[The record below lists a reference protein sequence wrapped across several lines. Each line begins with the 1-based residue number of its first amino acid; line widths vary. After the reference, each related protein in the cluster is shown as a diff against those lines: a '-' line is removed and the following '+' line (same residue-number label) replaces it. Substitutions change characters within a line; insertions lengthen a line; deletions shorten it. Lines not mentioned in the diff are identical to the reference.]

1 MLVLNRCVCETA
13 PAMARN
19 RNDNKNGRAAKGQR
33 PISLKELAA
42 RLDLSPATLSIV
54 LNGSSV
60 AETIPQ
66 ETKDRIF
73 EAAKKFNYR
82 PNYIAR
88 SLRAQRTYTVG
99 VIVPE
104 LSDGYSAMVLS
115 GVEDYLLKEGYFYF
129 VASHRHRPELIER
142 CPQFFLE
149 RCVEGLIAVDTPQRR
164 PSLLPIVSVSGHDDT
179 PGVTNIVLNHE
190 RAAQV
195 ALEHLINL
203 GHRRIAVI
211 KGQDFSSDTEARWSA
226 IRDAARRL
234 KAPIHTA
241 LVAQLEGD
249 KPSPETGYVATQR
262 LLSAGEPFTAIFAFN
277 DISAIGAIRALR
289 EAGLRTPEDV
299 SVIGFD
305 DVHAA
310 AFHNPAL
317 TTIRQPLYEMGKL
330 AAEHLLLRITNGPQA
345 PFPELITVEPELAPR
360 QSTAEAPPQTPAEK
374 RLKEKSG
381 RA

>member
-1 MLVLNRCVCETA
+1 MPRS
-13 PAMARN
+13 
-19 RNDNKNGRAAKGQR
+19 RNDNKNGKATATKDQR

-54 LNGSSV
+54 LNGSAV

-88 SLRAQRTYTVG
+88 SLRAQRTFTVG
-99 VIVPE
+99 VVVPE
-104 LSDGYSAMVLS
+104 LSDGYSAKVLS
-115 GVEDYLLKEGYFYF
+115 GVEDHLLKEGYFYF
-129 VASHRHRPELIER
+129 VVSHRHRPELIER
-142 CPQFFLE
+142 CPQCFLE
-149 RCVEGLIAVDTPQRR
+149 RCVEGMIAVDTPQRR
-164 PSLLPIVSVSGHDDT
+164 PSPLPVVSVSGHDNT
-179 PGVTNIVLNHE
+179 PGVTNIALNHE
-190 RAAQV
+190 RAAHL
-195 ALEHLINL
+195 ALEHLINQ

-211 KGQDFSSDTEARWSA
+211 KGQDFSSDTAERWVS

-234 KAPIHTA
+234 KSPIHPA
-241 LVAQLEGD
+241 LVSQLEGD
-249 KPSPETGYVATQR
+249 MPSPETGYVATQK

-317 TTIRQPLYEMGKL
+317 TTIRQPLNQMGKL
-330 AAEHLLLRITNGPQA
+330 AAEQLLLRIADGPQA
-345 PFPELITVEPELAPR
+345 NFPELVTVEPELVIR
-360 QSTAEAPPQTPAEK
+360 QSTARAPTT
-374 RLKEKSG
+374 SH
-381 RA
+381 

>member
-1 MLVLNRCVCETA
+1 MLVLNVAVCETA

-19 RNDNKNGRAAKGQR
+19 RNDNKNGRAVKEHR

-54 LNGSSV
+54 LNGSAV

-115 GVEDYLLKEGYFYF
+115 GVEDQLLKEGYFYL

-149 RCVEGLIAVDTPQRR
+149 RCVEGLIAVDTPQRDR
-164 PSLLPIVSVSGHDDT
+164 KIGHQ
-179 PGVTNIVLNHE
+179 PAE
-190 RAAQV
+190 
-195 ALEHLINL
+195 E
-203 GHRRIAVI
+203 
-211 KGQDFSSDTEARWSA
+211 
-226 IRDAARRL
+226 
-234 KAPIHTA
+234 
-241 LVAQLEGD
+241 
-249 KPSPETGYVATQR
+249 
-262 LLSAGEPFTAIFAFN
+262 
-277 DISAIGAIRALR
+277 R
-289 EAGLRTPEDV
+289 EADQR
-299 SVIGFD
+299 S
-305 DVHAA
+305 HYA
-310 AFHNPAL
+310 
-317 TTIRQPLYEMGKL
+317 RQ
-330 AAEHLLLRITNGPQA
+330 
-345 PFPELITVEPELAPR
+345 
-360 QSTAEAPPQTPAEK
+360 
-374 RLKEKSG
+374 
-381 RA
+381 

>member
-1 MLVLNRCVCETA
+1 MLVLNGCVCETA
-13 PAMARN
+13 PAMTRS
-19 RNDNKNGRAAKGQR
+19 RNDNKNGRSAAMREQK
-33 PISLKELAA
+33 PINLKELAA

-54 LNGSSV
+54 LNGSAV

-99 VIVPE
+99 VIIPE

-115 GVEDYLLKEGYFYF
+115 GVEDHLLKEGYFYF

-164 PSLLPIVSVSGHDDT
+164 PSLLPVVSVSGRNNT
-179 PGVTNIVLNHE
+179 PGVTNIALNHQS
-190 RAAQV
+190 AARL
-195 ALEHLINL
+195 ALEHLIAL

-211 KGQDFSSDTEARWSA
+211 KGQDFSSDTEERWNA
-226 IRDAARRL
+226 IRDEARRL
-234 KAPIHTA
+234 KAPIHPA
-241 LVAQLEGD
+241 LVSQLVGD
-249 KPSPETGYVATQR
+249 MPSPETGYLATQK
-262 LLSAGEPFTAIFAFN
+262 LLSAVEPFTALFAFN

-317 TTIRQPLYEMGKL
+317 TTIRQPLHQMGNL
-330 AAEHLLLRITNGPQA
+330 AAEQLLRRIADGPQA
-345 PFPELITVEPELAPR
+345 RFPDLLTVEPELVIR
-360 QSTAEAPPQTPAEK
+360 QSTSKVSTA
-374 RLKEKSG
+374 RH
-381 RA
+381 

>member
-1 MLVLNRCVCETA
+1 MPRS
-13 PAMARN
+13 RK
-19 RNDNKNGRAAKGQR
+19 DNKNGKVTVTGEQR

-54 LNGSSV
+54 LNGSAV

-99 VIVPE
+99 VVVPE

-115 GVEDYLLKEGYFYF
+115 GVEDHLLKEGYFYF

-164 PSLLPIVSVSGHDDT
+164 PSLLPVVSVSGHDDI
-179 PGVTNIVLNHE
+179 PGVTNIALNHE
-190 RAAQV
+190 RAARL
-195 ALEHLINL
+195 ALEHLIGQ

-211 KGQDFSSDTEARWSA
+211 KGQDFSSDTAERWGA

-234 KAPIHTA
+234 KAPIHAA

-249 KPSPETGYVATQR
+249 MPSPETGYVATQK
-262 LLSAGEPFTAIFAFN
+262 LLSTGEHFTAIFAFN

-310 AFHNPAL
+310 AFHNPPL
-317 TTIRQPLYEMGKL
+317 TTIRQPLNQMGKL
-330 AAEHLLLRITNGPQA
+330 AAEHLLRRIADGPQA
-345 PFPELITVEPELAPR
+345 RFPELVTVEPELVIR
-360 QSTAEAPPQTPAEK
+360 QSTAMAPDTIRFPSSY
-374 RLKEKSG
+374 L
-381 RA
+381 

>member
-1 MLVLNRCVCETA
+1 MPRS
-13 PAMARN
+13 
-19 RNDNKNGRAAKGQR
+19 RNDNKNGRARATSEGR

-54 LNGSSV
+54 LNGSAV

-99 VIVPE
+99 VVVPE

-115 GVEDYLLKEGYFYF
+115 GVEDHLLKEGFFYF

-149 RCVEGLIAVDTPQRR
+149 RCVEGMIAVDTPQRR
-164 PSLLPIVSVSGHDDT
+164 PSLLPVVSVSGHDNI
-179 PGVTNIVLNHE
+179 PGVTNIALNHE
-190 RAAQV
+190 RAARL
-195 ALEHLINL
+195 ALEHLIDQ

-211 KGQDFSSDTEARWSA
+211 KGQDFSSDTTERWGA

-234 KAPIHTA
+234 KAPIHPA

-249 KPSPETGYVATQR
+249 KPSPETGYVATQK
-262 LLSAGEPFTAIFAFN
+262 LLSAGEPFTAIFSFN

-289 EAGLRTPEDV
+289 EAGLQTPEDV

-317 TTIRQPLYEMGKL
+317 TTIRQPLYEMGRL
-330 AAEHLLLRITNGPQA
+330 AAEQLLRRIADGPQA
-345 PFPELITVEPELAPR
+345 RFPELVTVEPELVIR
-360 QSTAEAPPQTPAEK
+360 QSTARAPNT
-374 RLKEKSG
+374 SH
-381 RA
+381 

>member
-1 MLVLNRCVCETA
+1 MLVLNWSVCETA
-13 PAMARN
+13 PAMTRG
-19 RNDNKNGRAAKGQR
+19 RNDNKNGRATTRREQR

-42 RLDLSPATLSIV
+42 RLGLSPATLSIV
-54 LNGSSV
+54 LNGSAV

-99 VIVPE
+99 VVVPE

-115 GVEDYLLKEGYFYF
+115 GVEDHLLKEGYFYF

-149 RCVEGLIAVDTPQRR
+149 RCVEGLIALD
-164 PSLLPIVSVSGHDDT
+164 
-179 PGVTNIVLNHE
+179 HE
-190 RAAQV
+190 RAARM
-195 ALEHLINL
+195 ALEHLIGQ

-211 KGQDFSSDTEARWSA
+211 KGQDFSSDTAERWGA

-234 KAPIHTA
+234 KAPIHPA

-249 KPSPETGYVATQR
+249 KPSPETGYVATQK
-262 LLSAGEPFTAIFAFN
+262 LLSACEPFTAIFAFN

-289 EAGLRTPEDV
+289 DAGLRTPEDV

-317 TTIRQPLYEMGKL
+317 TTIRQPLYQMGKL
-330 AAEHLLLRITNGPQA
+330 AAEQLLRRIAG
-345 PFPELITVEPELAPR
+345 
-360 QSTAEAPPQTPAEK
+360 
-374 RLKEKSG
+374 
-381 RA
+381 

>member
-1 MLVLNRCVCETA
+1 MPRS
-13 PAMARN
+13 
-19 RNDNKNGRAAKGQR
+19 RNDSKNDRSTTIERK

-42 RLDLSPATLSIV
+42 RLDLSPATLSVV
-54 LNGSSV
+54 LNGSAV

-66 ETKDRIF
+66 QTKNRIF
-73 EAAKKFNYR
+73 EAAKRFNYR

-88 SLRAQRTYTVG
+88 SLRAQRTFTVG
-99 VIVPE
+99 VVVPE

-115 GVEDYLLKEGYFYF
+115 GVEDHLLGEGYFYF

-149 RCVEGLIAVDTPQRR
+149 RCVEGMIAVDTPQRR
-164 PSLLPIVSVSGHDDT
+164 PSPLPVVSVSGHDEIQ
-179 PGVTNIVLNHE
+179 GVTNIALNHE
-190 RAAQV
+190 RAARL
-195 ALEHLINL
+195 ALEHLIEN

-211 KGQDFSSDTEARWSA
+211 KGQDFSSDTDERWSA
-226 IRDAARRL
+226 IRDAAKRL
-234 KAPIHTA
+234 KAPIHHA

-249 KPSPETGYVATQR
+249 KPSPETGYVATQK
-262 LLSAGEPFTAIFAFN
+262 LLLTGEPFTALFAFN

-317 TTIRQPLYEMGKL
+317 TTIRQPLYQMGKL
-330 AAEHLLLRITNGPQA
+330 AAEHLLRRIADGPQA
-345 PFPELITVEPELAPR
+345 SYPELVTVEPELVIR
-360 QSTAEAPPQTPAEK
+360 QSTT
-374 RLKEKSG
+374 RV
-381 RA
+381 

>member
-1 MLVLNRCVCETA
+1 
-13 PAMARN
+13 MARG
-19 RNDNKNGRAAKGQR
+19 RSDNKNGRATATRGQR

-54 LNGSSV
+54 LNGSAV

-99 VIVPE
+99 VVIPE

-115 GVEDYLLKEGYFYF
+115 GVEDHLLKEGYFYF

-149 RCVEGLIAVDTPQRR
+149 RCVEGMIAVDTPQRR
-164 PSLLPIVSVSGHDDT
+164 PSPLPVVSVSGHDNT
-179 PGVTNIVLNHE
+179 PGVTNIALNHE
-190 RAAQV
+190 RAARLG
-195 ALEHLINL
+195 LEHLIDQ

-211 KGQDFSSDTEARWSA
+211 KGQDFSSDTAERWNA

-234 KAPIHTA
+234 KAPIHPA
-241 LVAQLEGD
+241 LVSQLEGD
-249 KPSPETGYVATQR
+249 KPSPETGYVATQK

-317 TTIRQPLYEMGKL
+317 TTIRQPLYQMGKL
-330 AAEHLLLRITNGPQA
+330 AAEQLLRRIADGPQSH
-345 PFPELITVEPELAPR
+345 FPELVTVEPELVIR
-360 QSTAEAPPQTPAEK
+360 QSTA
-374 RLKEKSG
+374 
-381 RA
+381 RAAVTS

>member
-1 MLVLNRCVCETA
+1 MLVLNVAVCETA
-13 PAMARN
+13 PAMARSK
-19 RNDNKNGRAAKGQR
+19 NDNKNLRDAKEER

-54 LNGSSV
+54 LNGSAV

-115 GVEDYLLKEGYFYF
+115 GVEDQLLKEGYFYL

-149 RCVEGLIAVDTPQRR
+149 RCVEGLIAVDTPQLR
-164 PSLLPIVSVSGHDDT
+164 PSLLPVVSVSGHDDT
-179 PGVTNIVLNHE
+179 RGVTNIALDHE
-190 RAAQV
+190 RAAGL
-195 ALEHLINL
+195 ALEHLVNL
-203 GHRRIAVI
+203 GHSRIAVI
-211 KGQDFSSDTEARWSA
+211 KGQDFSSDTEDRWSA

-234 KAPIHTA
+234 KAPIHPA
-241 LVAQLEGD
+241 LVTQLEGD

-262 LLSAGEPFTAIFAFN
+262 LLSAGEPFTAVFAFN
-277 DISAIGAIRALR
+277 DISAIGAIKALR

-305 DVHAA
+305 DVPAA

-317 TTIRQPLYEMGKL
+317 TTIRQPLYEMGNL
-330 AAEHLLLRITNGPQA
+330 AAEHLLRRIANGPQA
-345 PFPELITVEPELAPR
+345 PFPELVTVEPELTIR
-360 QSTAEAPPQTPAEK
+360 QSTA
-374 RLKEKSG
+374 
-381 RA
+381 RAMPHR